1 MNEREF
7 RRLAGLEPRPK
18 DTVRVRAVPCEVYS
32 RVVGYYRPVRQW
44 NDGKR
49 QEFAE
54 RVTLDLTKLGNFSAP
69 SCNLQRRIK

>member
-32 RVVGYYRPVRQW
+32 RVVGYFRPVRQW

-49 QEFAE
+49 REFSE
-54 RVTLDLTKLGNFSAP
+54 RVPLCLEKLKKFGRSGA
-69 SCNLQRRIK
+69 